1 MMRNLPADLGV
12 TPLNIPSR
20 GAMRNNGVKG
30 ERILLTPLEPA
41 DGPELWDVVET
52 SRAHL
57 QRWLPWVPFNG
68 SLDQSQRY
76 AEASA
81 ADWDAGRA
89 VRFGIRDLKSGQL
102 LGVVGLDCCIHLH
115 RSCDLGYW
123 LRSEAVGKGL
133 MTEAASACVQFAF
146 NRVGLHRIRCAAA
159 TDNFPSLAVIARLR
173 FHFEGIARCAEF
185 VDARWIDHALFS
197 RLATDTD

>member
-1 MMRNLPADLGV
+1 MRNYQPDPSPP
-12 TPLNIPSR
+12 PLTIPPRSALR
-20 GAMRNNGVKG
+20 HAPLKG
-30 ERILLTPLEPA
+30 EGLLLSPLEPA
-41 DGPELWDVVET
+41 DGPELWDVVNE

-57 QRWLPWVPFNG
+57 QRWLPWVPFNA
-68 SLDQSQRY
+68 SLDASQRY

-81 ADWDAGRA
+81 SDWDAGRA
-89 VRFGIRDLKSGQL
+89 VRFGIRDAKDGHL

-123 LRSEAVGKGL
+123 LRSDAVGRGL
-133 MTEAASACVQFAF
+133 MTRAAATCVQFAF
-146 NRVGLHRIRCAAA
+146 ARMSIHRIRCAAA
-159 TDNFPSLAVIARLR
+159 TDNYKSLAVIGRLH

-185 VDARWIDHALFS
+185 VDSRWIDHALFS